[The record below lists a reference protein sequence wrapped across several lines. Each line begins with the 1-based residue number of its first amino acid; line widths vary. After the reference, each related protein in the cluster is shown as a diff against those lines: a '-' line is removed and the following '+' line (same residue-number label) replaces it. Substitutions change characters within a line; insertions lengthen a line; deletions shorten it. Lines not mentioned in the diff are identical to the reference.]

1 MGKRLSFVTSPNINS
16 SKKQLKVTQTTVHL
30 KVCPGNFDAGL
41 AWERR
46 VGKMQRVECLF
57 NDYSENFNLF

>member
-46 VGKMQRVECLF
+46 VGKMQRVECL
-57 NDYSENFNLF
+57 